1 MSEELTPTEEARAAR
16 AGAATWRLDDEVG
29 GPEALRAIVAEL
41 YAQLYDDLLVGFL
54 FEPFDQAQLVAHQLD
69 YLRAHLGDR
78 SGRYTARSMR
88 QAHQSLP
95 ILPGHFDRRHH
106 LLKATLAR
114 HDVPAHVQEAWLG
127 LDLAL
132 RPFVLNLGATARDAL
147 LSPRQDT

>member
-1 MSEELTPTEEARAAR
+1 MSGDDATIASEARAAR
-16 AGAATWRLDDEVG
+16 AGADIWRLDDEVG
-29 GPEALRAIVAEL
+29 GPEALHTIVADL
-41 YAQLYDDLLVGFL
+41 YAQLYTDLLVGFL

-88 QAHQSLP
+88 EAHRALP

-106 LLKATLAR
+106 VLKATLAR
-114 HDVPAHVQEAWLG
+114 HDVPAHVQEAWLA

-132 RPFVLNLGATARDAL
+132 RPFVLNLGATARDAML
-147 LSPRQDT
+147 GQKA